1 MSRSVVSIIVFFLL
15 LIFFING
22 FSTSFSSHDISN
34 LAYVLALGVDIGENA
49 KIKVSAQF
57 STPDSSS
64 PQGGS
69 SEISGKIVLVSGE
82 ADTLFN
88 ALNLINSYIG
98 KELNL
103 SHCNLIV
110 FSEDFAKQGISTQI
124 YSFINNEEIRPSTN
138 VLISKCSAYDYLD
151 NVKPN
156 LETITA
162 QYYDTFSISN
172 RFTGYFEN
180 ITIGDFY
187 DKLSSKATSPIAILG
202 GLDVTAREK
211 IKSDSDSSSDN
222 SKSSSS
228 SNNSN
233 SKSSEKSNSDNTS
246 PKVNSS
252 SKKDI
257 ITSPE
262 DLIAGSSSIEGKLGA
277 ENIGIAVFDGGK
289 LCGELTAIETIC
301 HLFVCNSIDS
311 CVIAID
317 NPFREDEKAELNL
330 SPKKDSK
337 VSVEIK
343 DDIPHISVELSL
355 EAYGLTLDEGINY
368 ETHSSVDMLSKN
380 AKNYM
385 EEQLNNYFKKT
396 SKQYGTDIDAFAVKA
411 LHNFD
416 TIQDWREYNWPEKY
430 KNAEFNISVNINV
443 ISSLLITK
451 T

>member
-1 MSRSVVSIIVFFLL
+1 MSKNVLGFIVFFLL

-22 FSTSFSSHDISN
+22 FSASFSSHDISN
-34 LAYVLALGVDIGENA
+34 LAYVLALGIDIGENA
-49 KIKVSAQF
+49 KMKVSAQF

-69 SEISGKIVLVSGE
+69 SESSGKIVLVSGE
-82 ADTLFN
+82 DDTLFS

-103 SHCNLIV
+103 AHCNLIV
-110 FSEDFAKQGISTQI
+110 FSEDFAKNGISTQI

-138 VLISKCSAYDYLD
+138 VLVSRCSAYDYLD

-180 ITIGDFY
+180 LTIGDFY
-187 DKLSSKATSPIAILG
+187 NKLSSKATSPIAILG
-202 GLDVTAREK
+202 GLDVTAR
-211 IKSDSDSSSDN
+211 IKNESDSDNLDSSNDSSD
-222 SKSSSS
+222 SGSTKKSQ
-228 SNNSN
+228 
-233 SKSSEKSNSDNTS
+233 SEEVT
-246 PKVNSS
+246 PKANISEREDV
-252 SKKDI
+252 
-257 ITSPE
+257 ITNPE

-277 ENIGIAVFDGGK
+277 ENIGLAIFNGGN

-311 CVIAID
+311 CIIAID
-317 NPFREDEKAELNL
+317 DPFREGEKAELNL
-330 SPKKDSK
+330 SPKKDSQISVK
-337 VSVEIK
+337 VEN
-343 DDIPHISVELSL
+343 DIPHISVKLSL

-368 ETHSSVDMLSKN
+368 EAHSSVDMLSKS
-380 AKNYM
+380 AKDYM
-385 EEQLNNYFKKT
+385 EKQLNNYFTKT
-396 SKQYGTDIDAFAVKA
+396 SKQYGTDIDSFAVKA
-411 LHNFD
+411 LHNFN
-416 TIQDWREYNWPEKY
+416 TIQEWKEYNWPEKY
-430 KNAEFNISVNINV
+430 RNAEFDISVDINV